1 MKQIDFIASS
11 LVFMILLS
19 CYSCKDNAELSNN
32 QPPIAVFSFTPEN
45 ADTSTV
51 FTFNASES
59 SDMED
64 HDSSL
69 SYKWDFEGKL
79 DWTEP
84 VNDTIANYKYSE
96 PGTYNVGL
104 KVIDT
109 QGWSDEMRIDVIVE
123 DSI

>member
-1 MKQIDFIASS
+1 MKLSEIIANSVV
-11 LVFMILLS
+11 LLILLS
-19 CYSCKDNAELSNN
+19 CFSCSDSTDLDNN

-59 SDMED
+59 SDFED

-69 SYKWDFEGKL
+69 SYRWDFEGKL
-79 DWTEP
+79 NWTKP
-84 VNDTIANYKYSE
+84 VNDTIANYKYSK

-109 QGWSDEMRIDVIVE
+109 QGWSDETRTDVIVV